1 MAPAKIQQQVQGVQG
16 IVRSHISVQTRLF
29 RVDLMS
35 EKKPVIKK
43 EKCNPRTP
51 SYSGPRR
58 SGQNANFVIG
68 WPFQDA
74 TREASCFVTGVHGH
88 AKRIGVEEDIARCTL
103 QDGNIGAGKPLGRR
117 P

>member
-16 IVRSHISVQTRLF
+16 IVRSHIIVQTRLF

-58 SGQNANFVIG
+58 SGQSVNSVIG
-68 WPFQDA
+68 WLLQNVM
-74 TREASCFVTGVHGH
+74 REASCFATDVHED
-88 AKRIGVEEDIARCTL
+88 ATKIGVGEGIARFTVR
-103 QDGNIGAGKPLGRR
+103 DGNTGA
-117 P
+117 